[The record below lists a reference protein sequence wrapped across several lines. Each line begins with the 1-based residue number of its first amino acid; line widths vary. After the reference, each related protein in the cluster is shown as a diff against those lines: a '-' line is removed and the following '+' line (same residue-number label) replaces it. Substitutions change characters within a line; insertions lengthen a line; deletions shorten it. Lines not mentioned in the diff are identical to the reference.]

1 MKNKWLLL
9 VSVSLFLVACTKT
22 GTSSGISSGDSSPS
36 SSESQSDGSSESSS
50 ESETDEFD
58 KREIKIDFNDY
69 YDRTLGGITAELW
82 GNFSG
87 LPTEFQYVSSPNPQ
101 QVPWVVSQVY
111 ETDDDT
117 SMEYVYTHT
126 METYGVNNVT
136 YEDIVR
142 EWKYH
147 IRDYIWVGN
156 AAAKDLMD
164 RGYLPP
170 YTGKVGYNPSFR
182 AIDAQIECE
191 VLGMISPGMKENAL
205 SRCDWW
211 MRSVCDDVALE
222 CSSFYSALCAELYIE
237 HDVIQAIENVMDIFP
252 EESSPRK
259 ISANILSM
267 KEDTPN
273 WIDARQM
280 LYYQYYVNNPVKK
293 NDVLDCEINFA
304 MVILSLVYGNNDFKT
319 AGQISLRAG
328 FDNDCNA
335 ATACLMM
342 GIALGYSGLP
352 EDMKA
357 LSGIAYNNTN
367 RPGLANSSTIDW
379 SERICK
385 LGVENMLENDA
396 VVNNNTIG
404 VDDIPF
410 TPYEFESYEE
420 TKLDASS
427 DSITTNFIKMY
438 NSEFDEGTGLASD
451 TKGDVITFS
460 FTGNTLSVY
469 ALTSIESGKFEIFID
484 NESYGVVNLDQSETL
499 TLGQNINHIA
509 QCLVKRI
516 YRLSESEHKVDIVNL
531 GNDTIEIDSFRYGV
545 AK

>member
-1 MKNKWLLL
+1 MKRKFL
-9 VSVSLFLVACTKT
+9 VLISVTFFLVACSKNEEK
-22 GTSSGISSGDSSPS
+22 SSPS
-36 SSESQSDGSSESSS
+36 SSISSSASSSDSESISSS
-50 ESETDEFD
+50 EVEDDFD
-58 KREIKIDFNDY
+58 KKSIKLDLDDY

-87 LPTEFQYVSSPNPQ
+87 LPTEFQYVSNVNPL
-101 QVPWVVSQVY
+101 QVPWVVSQIY

-117 SMEYVYTHT
+117 SMEYVYTHA
-126 METYGVNNVT
+126 METYGVNDIT

-164 RGYLPP
+164 QGYLPP
-170 YTGKVGYNPSFR
+170 YTGMQGYNPSYR

-191 VLGMISPGMKENAL
+191 VLGMISPGMKENAK
-205 SRCDWW
+205 SRCEWW
-211 MRSVCDDVALE
+211 MKSVCDDVALE
-222 CSSFYSALCAELYIE
+222 CSSFYSALCAELYVE
-237 HDVIQAIENVMDIFP
+237 HDVIQAIKNVMDLYP
-252 EESSPRK
+252 EEASPRK
-259 ISANILSM
+259 IAKNILET

-273 WIDARQM
+273 WVEARQQ
-280 LYYQYYVNNPVKK
+280 LYYQYYVNNPVKR

-304 MVILSLVYGNNDFKT
+304 MVMLSLVYGNNDFKT

-342 GIALGYSGLP
+342 GIALGYSNLP

-357 LSGIAYNNTN
+357 QSGTAYNNTN
-367 RPGLANSSTIDW
+367 RPGLANSSTTDW
-379 SERICK
+379 SERICQ
-385 LGVENMLENDA
+385 LGKQNMLENEGIIKEG
-396 VVNNNTIG
+396 TIG

-410 TPYEFESYEE
+410 TPYEFNHYKE
-420 TKLDASS
+420 TKLDVTSN
-427 DSITTNFIKMY
+427 SITTDFIKIY
-438 NSEFDEGTGLASD
+438 HPEFDEGTGLASE
-451 TKGDVITFS
+451 TKGDEIRFN
-460 FTGNTLSVY
+460 FIGNTLSVY
-469 ALTSIESGKFEIFID
+469 ALTSLESGKFEIFVD
-484 NESYGVVNLDQSETL
+484 DQSYGVVNLEQAETL
-499 TLGQNINHIA
+499 TLGQNINHIS

-516 YRLSESEHKVDIVNL
+516 YRLSETEHQVRIVNL
-531 GNDTIEIDSFRYGV
+531 NNDTIEIDSFGYGV